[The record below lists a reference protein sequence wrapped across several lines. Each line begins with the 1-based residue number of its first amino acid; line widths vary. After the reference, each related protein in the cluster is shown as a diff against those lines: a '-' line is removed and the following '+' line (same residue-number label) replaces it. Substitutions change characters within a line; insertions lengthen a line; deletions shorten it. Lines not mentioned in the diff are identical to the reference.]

1 MEQEV
6 DAIVNSHPLG
16 LWPRISQPQLTT
28 VAVLCELVTAL
39 LQHTFDKCC
48 SIAERYYLMSFR
60 NGDKSREHRLRKA
73 RQKMR
78 LKTRGLQTKDEAKA
92 QSAAPSAPAK

>member
-16 LWPRISQPQLTT
+16 LWPGISQPQLTT

-48 SIAERYYLMSFR
+48 SIAERYYKCHFAMGTNPVSIAFVR
-60 NGDKSREHRLRKA
+60 R
-73 RQKMR
+73 
-78 LKTRGLQTKDEAKA
+78 AK
-92 QSAAPSAPAK
+92 KCV